1 MNYLSI
7 NNQKIELTEEQVKAI
22 QSAFGAE
29 AGIRLSE
36 IAPGETFKV
45 GEHEFFVLEHLCDE
59 TAVMMKELLY
69 TSEKFGTN
77 NNYEG
82 SHVDELCS
90 ELGCKIEKI
99 VGEDNLVMHEVDLTS
114 DDGLEDYGTIK
125 RKMSLITAN
134 DYRKW
139 VKVLDKHKLGKW
151 WWLSTAYSTPTHD
164 DDSWVKCVSPDGNI
178 YDDFYDFNIGVR
190 PVLVFVSDI
199 LVSCEE

>member
-90 ELGCKIEKI
+90 EFGCKIEKI

-114 DDGLEDYGTIK
+114 DDGLKDYGTIK
-125 RKMSLITAN
+125 RKMALITAN
-134 DYRKW
+134 DYRRW
-139 VKVLDKHKLGKW
+139 VEVIDRHKLDKW
-151 WWLSTAYSTPTHD
+151 WWLSTAFSTPKHED
-164 DDSWVKCVSPDGNI
+164 DEWVKCVSPGGTVDNDY
-178 YDDFYDFNIGVR
+178 YDYIRGVR
-190 PVLVFVSDI
+190 PFCILKSNIFVSK
-199 LVSCEE
+199 

>member
-7 NNQKIELTEEQVKAI
+7 NNQKIELTEEQAKAL
-22 QSAFGAE
+22 QLAFGSE

-90 ELGCKIEKI
+90 EFGCKIEKI

-164 DDSWVKCVSPDGNI
+164 DDSWVKCASPVGHIGINI
-178 YDDFYDFNIGVR
+178 YCNSRGVR
-190 PVLVFVSDI
+190 PFCILKSNIFVSK
-199 LVSCEE
+199 